1 MTVSHFSCYAAV
13 TMPAPSVFALVLS
26 LLAAGAAAYCVSLVR
41 VSTPQA
47 LQIRLKEVQ
56 AMLDATQAALEAQ
69 NGRLTSWRQE
79 MEALYE
85 AVEGTM
91 EVVEK
96 KRRQTAAAASRMN
109 PATNGEDPNAPSSL
123 VAQARAAGFD
133 V

>member
-1 MTVSHFSCYAAV
+1 
-13 TMPAPSVFALVLS
+13 MPAPLVFALIAS
-26 LLAAGAAAYCVSLVR
+26 LIAAGAAVFCVTLVR
-41 VSTPQA
+41 ASTPQA
-47 LQIRLKEVQ
+47 LVIRLKETQ

-91 EVVEK
+91 EAVEK

-109 PATNGEDPNAPSSL
+109 SPNNGEDPNSMPSL
-123 VAQARAAGFD
+123 IAQARQAGFD

>member
-1 MTVSHFSCYAAV
+1 
-13 TMPAPSVFALVLS
+13 MPASLVFALVVS
-26 LLAAGAAAYCVSLVR
+26 LLAAGAALFCVSLVR
-41 VSTPQA
+41 ASTPQA

-96 KRRQTAAAASRMN
+96 KRRQTAAAASRVN
-109 PATNGEDPNAPSSL
+109 QAQNGVDPNSTESL
-123 VAQARAAGFD
+123 VAQARQAGFD